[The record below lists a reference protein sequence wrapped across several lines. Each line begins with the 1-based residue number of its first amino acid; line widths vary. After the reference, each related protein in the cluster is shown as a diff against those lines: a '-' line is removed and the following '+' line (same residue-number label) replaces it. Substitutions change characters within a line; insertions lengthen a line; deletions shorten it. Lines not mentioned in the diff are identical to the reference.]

1 MKRQK
6 QEKEMMRKKKKMKKK
21 RKKEKPGE
29 ALKKSRHEGG
39 SIGEGRS
46 KVDALSYWYQSCVDI
61 SDSLGCKP
69 PLPVADGYP
78 RASADRWLG
87 LVARPDGAAWWRGT
101 AERAGRRHQGK
112 SEAVPLSLQI

>member
-1 MKRQK
+1 
-6 QEKEMMRKKKKMKKK
+6 MMRKKKKMKKK

-87 LVARPDGAAWWRGT
+87 LVARPGGAARQS
-101 AERAGRRHQGK
+101 ALEDVIREKVKQFH
-112 SEAVPLSLQI
+112 SLYKYSVIH